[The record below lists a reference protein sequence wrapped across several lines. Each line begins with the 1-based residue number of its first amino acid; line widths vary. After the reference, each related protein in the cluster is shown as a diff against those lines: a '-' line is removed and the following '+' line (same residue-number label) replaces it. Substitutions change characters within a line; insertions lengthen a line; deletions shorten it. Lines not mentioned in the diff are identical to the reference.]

1 MVEITGV
8 GIKVIINLE
17 KGVYSAGV
25 NSSTGKTYLYN
36 VINAFARNIA
46 VAISY
51 SDVERGINPAEL
63 IEKIQPEIVLFD
75 RYDMYAGKY
84 DNLIRDIADKTIV
97 IIDYKLESSLR
108 DIMREAEFIISAGK
122 IEVVT
127 YEDF

>member
-127 YEDF
+127 YDDF

>member
-1 MVEITGV
+1 M
-8 GIKVIINLE
+8 
-17 KGVYSAGV
+17 
-25 NSSTGKTYLYN
+25 YN